1 MVVIIN
7 GEIVQD
13 NDPRAAK
20 ARGGT
25 AGSSGS
31 GARERQFGAR
41 IASVVSSSGND
52 EGAGGNAA
60 GGGGSGSVR
69 AAPPPAGRQGGGPLD
84 QLAEMVGVKGKTVP
98 APALGDYVAASEV
111 PMIYVIVVVVVSC
124 VLQNWKVPVG
134 AVGLYYLQQY
144 SAANPAGQGRN
155 L

>member
-41 IASVVSSSGND
+41 IASVGSSSGND
-52 EGAGGNAA
+52 EGAGGNA
-60 GGGGSGSVR
+60 GGGGSVR